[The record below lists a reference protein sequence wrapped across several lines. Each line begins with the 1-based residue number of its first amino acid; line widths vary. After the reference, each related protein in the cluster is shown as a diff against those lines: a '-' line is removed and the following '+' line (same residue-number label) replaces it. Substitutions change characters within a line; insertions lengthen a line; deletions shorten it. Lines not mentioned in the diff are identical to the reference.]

1 MWSANQTKLKE
12 FILNGLSNN
21 EDIKP
26 LLFAFFFIVYALTLF
41 GNITIIM
48 LVWSNSSLHKPM
60 YFFLGNLSFVEIGYT
75 SSTVPKML
83 SGFLS
88 KTNSISFRGCFV
100 QLFFFFIF
108 GIVDCFLLTVMGYD
122 RYLAICQPL
131 HYHMLMCKRV
141 CFRLVSICWAI
152 GFFSTVV
159 PIILVSQQPFCDNKI
174 NHFLCDTGPLLALS
188 CVSNFTTQM
197 TILVLTS
204 LVLIVPFCFICVSYV
219 FITRTILKI
228 PSASGRYKAFSTC
241 ASHISVVTM
250 FFGCAIYIY
259 VRPTGNHPFLQ
270 DKLMAVFYNVL
281 TPLFNPIIYTLR
293 NKEFIKAVKKN
304 HEVLIQWKV
313 WYSG

>member
-1 MWSANQTKLKE
+1 MLGANHTKVKE
-12 FILNGLSNN
+12 FILRGLSNN

-26 LLFAFFFIVYALTLF
+26 FLFTFFLVVYTFTLF
-41 GNITIIM
+41 GNIVVIV

-88 KTNSISFRGCFV
+88 KVNSISFTGCFV
-100 QLFFFFIF
+100 QFFFFFFF
-108 GIVDCFLLTVMGYD
+108 GSVDCFLLTIMGYD

-131 HYHMLMCKRV
+131 HYHMLMSNRV
-141 CFRLVSICWAI
+141 CFRLASICWAI
-152 GFFSTVV
+152 GFLWTFV
-159 PIILVSQQPFCDNKI
+159 PIILVSQQPFCGNNEI
-174 NHFLCDTGPLLALS
+174 NHFLCDTGPLLELS
-188 CVSNFTTQM
+188 CVSDFITQM
-197 TILVLTS
+197 TSLVLTS
-204 LVLIVPFCFICVSYV
+204 LVLIVPFCFICISYV
-219 FITRTILKI
+219 FITQTILKI

-250 FFGCAIYIY
+250 FFGCAIYMY

-270 DKLMAVFYNVL
+270 DKLVAVFYNVL

-293 NKEFIKAVKKN
+293 NKEFIEAVKK
-304 HEVLIQWKV
+304 IMR
-313 WYSG
+313 S